1 MKPKYQCENPECD
14 EESCTVCCDHEYDPS
29 EGYTCLNCGKDGAE
43 AMACFAEA
51 AADAAED
58 R

>member
-14 EESCTVCCDHEYDPS
+14 EETCQSCCDHDYDPS
-29 EGYTCLNCGKDGAE
+29 EGYACLNCGKDGAE
-43 AMACFAEA
+43 EMACFAEA